1 MFRWTLRSTMDRH
14 GVTRYALQQKTGL
27 AMTTVRAM
35 YDGTPTRVDLP
46 VIDRVIAV
54 LSEVTGQDI
63 QLADVLE
70 WQPAKQGG

>member
-1 MFRWTLRSTMDRH
+1 MDRH
-14 GVTRYALQQKTGL
+14 SVTRYALQQKTGL
-27 AMTTVRAM
+27 AMNTVRAM

-70 WQPAKQGG
+70 WQPTKQGG

>member
-27 AMTTVRAM
+27 AMNTVRAM

>member
-1 MFRWTLRSTMDRH
+1 MDRH

-27 AMTTVRAM
+27 AMNTVRAM

-54 LSEVTGQDI
+54 LSEVTGQNI

-70 WQPAKQGG
+70 WQPTKQGG

>member
-27 AMTTVRAM
+27 AMNTVRAM

-46 VIDRVIAV
+46 AIDRVIAV
-54 LSEVTGQDI
+54 LSDVTGQDI